1 MEKIKIQ
8 APDGHTVTVELKD
21 NMFFIE
27 ESMFLF
33 TDMEDLIKT
42 AKKYN
47 NDGRRIQGV
56 KSEETRQAG
65 DEAEAEKEAN

>member
-8 APDGHTVTVELKD
+8 APDGHTVTVELRG
-21 NMFFIE
+21 NMFFIG

-42 AKKYN
+42 AKEYDRGTDTKPVRN
-47 NDGRRIQGV
+47 V
-56 KSEETRQAG
+56 VEG
-65 DEAEAEKEAN
+65 DASK